1 MTMFK
6 WHVWGDFA
14 HTRPE
19 QIGAATAISED
30 DRAARKTAEDH
41 GFDFDRR
48 MRNGFEP
55 WATTFVAENDENQEF
70 EFASYPI
77 VRGWQRL

>member
-1 MTMFK
+1 MMFK

-14 HTRPE
+14 LTRPKR
-19 QIGAATAISED
+19 IGAASAID
-30 DRAARKTAEDH
+30 DPDRDARAAAQQH

-55 WATTFVAENDENQEF
+55 WAATYGSDTDEGQEF
-70 EFASYPI
+70 EFASCPI
-77 VRGWQRL
+77 VRGWKRV